1 MFIPGPTFGS
11 CCGFCSNC
19 WCPIKVK
26 PNGRVS
32 CACALGAL
40 PPILAAVASKKFIL
54 CCVRL
59 GPSCICLG
67 TIGGPRG
74 PVDAFALF
82 CVFGLPCAC
91 AGAIAAGLAAAVA
104 AAKVAP
110 PVIKCG
116 DVNAG
121 GCGTMACAAKLVAGP
136 AGEIPVVET
145 TGIPGGQLGS
155 NALKACN
162 GGGFNAPPRGPG
174 EPGPRPK
181 IPVCD

>member
-1 MFIPGPTFGS
+1 MFIPGTTFGS

-26 PNGRVS
+26 PNGRAS

-40 PPILAAVASKKFIL
+40 PPILASVASKNFIFS
-54 CCVRL
+54 CVRR
-59 GPSCICLG
+59 GPNSICLG
-67 TIGGPRG
+67 TIGGPGG
-74 PVDAFALF
+74 PVDAFAWLCGF
-82 CVFGLPCAC
+82 MSPCAC
-91 AGAIAAGLAAAVA
+91 AGAFAADLAAAVA
-104 AAKVAP
+104 AARVAP
-110 PVIKCG
+110 PVATG
-116 DVNAG
+116 GVNDAG
-121 GCGTMACAAKLVAGP
+121 CCGTMACAAKFVAGP

-155 NALKACN
+155 TALKACN

-181 IPVCD
+181 IPNV